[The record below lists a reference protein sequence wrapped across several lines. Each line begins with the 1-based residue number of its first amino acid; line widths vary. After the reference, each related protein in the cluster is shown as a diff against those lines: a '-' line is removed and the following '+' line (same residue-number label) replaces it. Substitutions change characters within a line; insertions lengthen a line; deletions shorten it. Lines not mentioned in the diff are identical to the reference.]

1 MPDVSPSRSADNVPY
16 SYTYG
21 LGKERPGTPGRVGH
35 MERRQSISSRTFRGP
50 DRCSPTYVS
59 DPPRL
64 APRGA
69 ILYLPGARARALSGN
84 RRRVPRDLATWS
96 QQGPLV
102 GCKDDIHARVRIS
115 RPLLDSFGR
124 GRPRGPFEWEGL
136 RGDHSLHRTSP
147 AVCSL
152 PFRPGG
158 RRPRWPVRH
167 RVRADRR
174 PARTRAWRR
183 RRRPG
188 RDEMGRTVPAVSLRD
203 PPVARRLHPRCER
216 CGLEPGP
223 RRERPRSRAAGPR
236 SGAVRPNPR
245 VGPRRAAHWRHV
257 ELQLTDLVAAR
268 TCWRGHRADP
278 AAIRRSS
285 ARLGRRSRRRTTRRR
300 GHRAPARVKSA
311 LPAGCRDVPGVIG
324 SPL

>member
-1 MPDVSPSRSADNVPY
+1 LRRRPPTARENEGADRLDVPY
-16 SYTYG
+16 VRSQTLRLPSSPAEARVPG
-21 LGKERPGTPGRVGH
+21 SGTPGSRSP
-35 MERRQSISSRTFRGP
+35 RRRTSSTQCHRAWSRTWTTSGR
-50 DRCSPTYVS
+50 RS
-59 DPPRL
+59 
-64 APRGA
+64 
-69 ILYLPGARARALSGN
+69 GARFVA
-84 RRRVPRDLATWS
+84 
-96 QQGPLV
+96 
-102 GCKDDIHARVRIS
+102 CKDDIHARARIS

-124 GRPRGPFEWEGL
+124 GRPRGPLEREGL

-167 RVRADRR
+167 RVRADPR

-188 RDEMGRTVPAVSLRD
+188 RDEMDRTVPAVSLRD
-203 PPVARRLHPRCER
+203 PPMARRLHPRCER
-216 CGLEPGP
+216 GGLEPDP

-245 VGPRRAAHWRHV
+245 VGPGRAAHWRHV

-268 TCWRGHRADP
+268 TCWRGHRADS

-300 GHRAPARVKSA
+300 TFRTCSHVVGRF
-311 LPAGCRDVPGVIG
+311 DVSSCVIWCHPVPSGVVP
-324 SPL
+324 S